1 MVVKSKF
8 LAIFTHRS
16 SHCTW
21 VTLQPVL
28 FKMGMVI
35 AIAEISLCIILLIVV
50 AVVEVVVAAAAA
62 AAAVVIVVAAM

>member
-8 LAIFTHRS
+8 LTIFTRRS

-28 FKMGMVI
+28 FKMGMII

-62 AAAVVIVVAAM
+62 AVVIVVAAM